1 MNEKKERF
9 YMAQTTVNFEI
20 DENVKLRMESA
31 CKDMGMSLNTA
42 FNIFAIKVGNERKIP
57 FGVSADPFYS
67 ESNMKYLE
75 KITAD
80 IDEGKAN
87 LVEHDLIEVD

>member
-20 DENVKLRMESA
+20 DE
-31 CKDMGMSLNTA
+31 
-42 FNIFAIKVGNERKIP
+42 
-57 FGVSADPFYS
+57 
-67 ESNMKYLE
+67 
-75 KITAD
+75 
-80 IDEGKAN
+80 GKAN